1 MAIGRL
7 RAGAICHIRN
17 AALNA
22 IDCPRSPAARAPEEE
37 GMSRRL
43 FSFAAIGTLLAM
55 PALAQD
61 AAATYPSRGVRIIVT
76 VPAGGGVDSV
86 TRIFADK
93 LQRRL
98 GQSFVIEN
106 QAGAGGNVGASTVF
120 AAAPDGYTL
129 MSSQPAPLTTNVALY
144 KKLSFDPTALE
155 PVVIMSRFPNVL
167 LVRKD
172 FPARTGAEFIAYA
185 KANPGKLNYGSQGI
199 GTTSH
204 LTTELFMSLTGTK
217 MVHVPYKGTAPA
229 LNDLMAG
236 HVDLIFMEL
245 SSAVRLHQGG
255 SARILA
261 VATDKRL
268 DSLPD
273 IPTMLEAGVPNFVS
287 DTWNALS
294 APPKTPAPIVNKLN
308 HAVNDI
314 IAAPETKKQF
324 EELSLLPAGGSPAA
338 MAKFV
343 KDETQRWTEVIHR
356 AGIQPE

>member
-1 MAIGRL
+1 MWKYLVLLSA
-7 RAGAICHIRN
+7 AG
-17 AALNA
+17 
-22 IDCPRSPAARAPEEE
+22 P
-37 GMSRRL
+37 
-43 FSFAAIGTLLAM
+43 LLAM
-55 PALAQD
+55 PAAAQTD
-61 AAATYPSRGVRIIVT
+61 SAAGYPNRGVRVIVT

-120 AAAPDGYTL
+120 GAAPDGYTL

-144 KKLSFDPTALE
+144 KKLSFDPALFE

-172 FPARTGAEFIAYA
+172 FPARTAAEFIAYA
-185 KANPGKLNYGSQGI
+185 KANPGKLNYASQGI

-204 LTTELFMSLTGTK
+204 LTTELFMSLTGTR

-229 LNDLMAG
+229 LNDIIAG
-236 HVDLIFMEL
+236 QVDFIFMEL
-245 SSAVRLHQGG
+245 SSAVKLHQGG
-255 SARILA
+255 NARILA

-273 IPTMLEAGVPNFVS
+273 IPTMIEAGVPGFVS

-294 APPKTPAPIVNKLN
+294 APPKTPAPIVGKLN
-308 HAVNDI
+308 QAVNDI

-324 EELSLLPAGGSPAA
+324 ETLNLLPAGGSPAD
-338 MAKFV
+338 MGNFV
-343 KDETQRWTEVIHR
+343 KEETRRWSEVIHR

>member
-1 MAIGRL
+1 MWKYLVLLSA
-7 RAGAICHIRN
+7 AG
-17 AALNA
+17 
-22 IDCPRSPAARAPEEE
+22 P
-37 GMSRRL
+37 
-43 FSFAAIGTLLAM
+43 LLAM
-55 PALAQD
+55 PAAAQTD
-61 AAATYPSRGVRIIVT
+61 SAAGYPNRGVRVIVT

-86 TRIFADK
+86 TTIFADK

-120 AAAPDGYTL
+120 GAAPDGYTL

-144 KKLSFDPTALE
+144 KKLSFDPALFE

-172 FPARTGAEFIAYA
+172 FPARTAAEFIAYA
-185 KANPGKLNYGSQGI
+185 KANPGKLNYASQGI

-204 LTTELFMSLTGTK
+204 LTTELFMSLTGTR

-229 LNDLMAG
+229 LNDIIAG
-236 HVDLIFMEL
+236 QVDFIFMEL
-245 SSAVRLHQGG
+245 SSAVKLHQGG
-255 SARILA
+255 NARILA

-273 IPTMLEAGVPNFVS
+273 IPTMIEAGVPGFVS

-294 APPKTPAPIVNKLN
+294 APPKTPAAIVGKLN
-308 HAVNDI
+308 QAVNDI
-314 IAAPETKKQF
+314 IAAPDTKKQF
-324 EELSLLPAGGSPAA
+324 ETLNLLPAGGSPAD
-338 MAKFV
+338 MGNFV
-343 KDETQRWTEVIHR
+343 KEETRRWSEVIHR
-356 AGIQPE
+356 AGIAPE

>member
-1 MAIGRL
+1 ML
-7 RAGAICHIRN
+7 RGLFLLVATGPWL
-17 AALNA
+17 AA
-22 IDCPRSPAARAPEEE
+22 PAAAQPDV
-37 GMSRRL
+37 
-43 FSFAAIGTLLAM
+43 AAS
-55 PALAQD
+55 
-61 AAATYPSRGVRIIVT
+61 YPNRSVRVIVT

-98 GQSFVIEN
+98 GQSFVVEN
-106 QAGAGGNVGASTVF
+106 QAGAGGNVGASTVYG
-120 AAAPDGYTL
+120 AAPDGYTL

-144 KKLSFDPTALE
+144 KKLSFDPAALE

-172 FPARTGAEFIAYA
+172 FPAKTAAEFIAYA

-236 HVDLIFMEL
+236 QVDFIFMEL

-261 VATDKRL
+261 IATDKRL
-268 DSLPD
+268 ASLPD
-273 IPTMLEAGVPNFVS
+273 IPTMVEAGVPNFVS

-294 APPKTPAPIVNKLN
+294 APPKTPAPIIGKLN
-308 HAVNDI
+308 QAVNEI
-314 IAAPETKKQF
+314 IAAPDTRQKF
-324 EELSLLPAGGSPAA
+324 EELNLLPAGGTPAD

-343 KDETQRWTEVIHR
+343 KEETGRWTEVIRR

>member
-1 MAIGRL
+1 
-7 RAGAICHIRN
+7 
-17 AALNA
+17 
-22 IDCPRSPAARAPEEE
+22 
-37 GMSRRL
+37 MSRGL
-43 FSFAAIGTLLAM
+43 VVLAAAGVLLAM
-55 PALAQD
+55 PATAQTG
-61 AAATYPSRGVRIIVT
+61 AATYPNRSVRIIVT

-98 GQSFVIEN
+98 GQPFVIEN
-106 QAGAGGNVGASTVF
+106 QGGAGGNVGATTVF
-120 AAAPDGYTL
+120 GAAPDGYTL

-144 KKLSFDPTALE
+144 KKLGFDPAAME

-172 FPARTGAEFIAYA
+172 FPARTAAEFIAYA

-236 HVDLIFMEL
+236 QVDFIFMEL

-255 SARILA
+255 NARILA
-261 VATDKRL
+261 IATDKRL
-268 DSLPD
+268 ESLPD
-273 IPTMLEAGVPNFVS
+273 IPTMIEAGVPNFMS

-294 APPKTPAPIVNKLN
+294 APPKTPAPIIDKLN
-308 HAVNDI
+308 QAVNEI
-314 IAAPETKKQF
+314 IQAPETKNQF
-324 EELSLLPAGGSPAA
+324 EALNLLPAGGSPAE
-338 MAKFV
+338 MGRFV
-343 KDETQRWTEVIHR
+343 REETLRWTEVIRR
-356 AGIQPE
+356 AAIVPE

>member
-1 MAIGRL
+1 MSRCLVLIAA
-7 RAGAICHIRN
+7 AG
-17 AALNA
+17 LLLTV
-22 IDCPRSPAARAPEEE
+22 PAAAQPDV
-37 GMSRRL
+37 
-43 FSFAAIGTLLAM
+43 AAG
-55 PALAQD
+55 
-61 AAATYPSRGVRIIVT
+61 YPSRAVRIIVT

-93 LQRRL
+93 LQQRL

-106 QAGAGGNVGASTVF
+106 QAGAGGNVGASTVY

-129 MSSQPAPLTTNVALY
+129 MSSQPAPLTTNIALY
-144 KKLSFDPTALE
+144 KKLSFDPAALE

-172 FPARTGAEFIAYA
+172 FPAKTAQEFIAYA

-204 LTTELFMSLTGTK
+204 LTTELFTSLTGTK

-229 LNDLMAG
+229 LNDLIAG
-236 HVDLIFMEL
+236 HVDFIFMEL

-255 SARILA
+255 NARILG
-261 VATDKRL
+261 VATDRRL
-268 DSLPD
+268 ASLPD
-273 IPTMLEAGVPNFVS
+273 IPTMIEAGVPDFVS

-294 APPKTPAPIVNKLN
+294 APPKTPAPIVAKLN
-308 HAVNDI
+308 QAVNDI
-314 IAAPETKKQF
+314 IAAPETRQRF
-324 EELSLLPAGGSPAA
+324 EDLNLLPAGGSAA
-338 MAKFV
+338 DMAKFV
-343 KDETQRWTEVIHR
+343 KEETRRWSDVIRR

>member
-1 MAIGRL
+1 MLKRL
-7 RAGAICHIRN
+7 VLLAVAGAC
-17 AALNA
+17 LTV
-22 IDCPRSPAARAPEEE
+22 PATAQ
-37 GMSRRL
+37 
-43 FSFAAIGTLLAM
+43 
-55 PALAQD
+55 QD
-61 AAATYPSRGVRIIVT
+61 AAAGYPSRNVRVIVT

-86 TRIFADK
+86 TRIFGDK

-106 QAGAGGNVGASTVF
+106 QSGAGGNVGASTVF
-120 AAAPDGYTL
+120 GAAPDGYTL
-129 MSSQPAPLTTNVALY
+129 MSSQPAPLTTNIALY
-144 KKLSFDPTALE
+144 KQLSFDPAAFE

-172 FPARTGAEFIAYA
+172 FPARTAAEFIAYA

-236 HVDLIFMEL
+236 HVDFIFMEL

-255 SARILA
+255 NARILA
-261 VATDKRL
+261 VATDKRVG
-268 DSLPD
+268 SLPD
-273 IPTMLEAGVPNFVS
+273 IPTMIEAGVPDFVS

-294 APPKTPAPIVNKLN
+294 APPKTSAAIVNKLN
-308 HAVNDI
+308 QAVNDI

-324 EELSLLPAGGSPAA
+324 EDLNLLPAGGNPAE

-343 KDETQRWTEVIHR
+343 KDETRRWTEVIHR

>member
-1 MAIGRL
+1 MLKRL
-7 RAGAICHIRN
+7 ILLAVAGAC
-17 AALNA
+17 LTV
-22 IDCPRSPAARAPEEE
+22 PAMAQ
-37 GMSRRL
+37 
-43 FSFAAIGTLLAM
+43 
-55 PALAQD
+55 QD
-61 AAATYPSRGVRIIVT
+61 AAAGYPSRSVRVIVT

-86 TRIFADK
+86 TRIFGDK

-106 QAGAGGNVGASTVF
+106 QSGAGGNVGASTVF
-120 AAAPDGYTL
+120 GAAPDGYTL
-129 MSSQPAPLTTNVALY
+129 MSSQPAPLTTNIALY
-144 KKLSFDPTALE
+144 KKLSFDPAAFE

-172 FPARTGAEFIAYA
+172 FPAKTAAEFIAYA

-236 HVDLIFMEL
+236 HIDFIFMEL

-255 SARILA
+255 NGHILA
-261 VATDKRL
+261 VATDKRVAA
-268 DSLPD
+268 LPD
-273 IPTMLEAGVPNFVS
+273 IPTMIEAGVPDFVS

-294 APPKTPAPIVNKLN
+294 APPKTPVPIVNKLN
-308 HAVNDI
+308 QAVNDI

-324 EELSLLPAGGSPAA
+324 EDLNLLSAGGSPVE

-343 KDETQRWTEVIHR
+343 KDETRRWTEVIHR

>member
-1 MAIGRL
+1 MWKYLVLLSA
-7 RAGAICHIRN
+7 AG
-17 AALNA
+17 
-22 IDCPRSPAARAPEEE
+22 P
-37 GMSRRL
+37 
-43 FSFAAIGTLLAM
+43 LLAM
-55 PALAQD
+55 PAAAQTD
-61 AAATYPSRGVRIIVT
+61 SAAGYPNRGVRVIVT

-120 AAAPDGYTL
+120 GAAPDGYTL

-144 KKLSFDPTALE
+144 KKLSFDPALFE

-172 FPARTGAEFIAYA
+172 FPARTAAEFIAYA

-229 LNDLMAG
+229 LNDLIAG
-236 HVDLIFMEL
+236 QIDLIFMEL
-245 SSAVRLHQGG
+245 SSAVRLHQNGN
-255 SARILA
+255 ARILA

-273 IPTMLEAGVPNFVS
+273 IPTMIEAGVPNFVS

-294 APPKTPAPIVNKLN
+294 APPKTPAAIVGKLN
-308 HAVNDI
+308 QAVNDI
-314 IAAPETKKQF
+314 IAAPDTKKQF
-324 EELSLLPAGGSPAA
+324 ETLNLLPAGGSPAD
-338 MAKFV
+338 MGNFV
-343 KDETQRWTEVIHR
+343 KEETRRWSEVIHR
-356 AGIQPE
+356 AGIAPE